1 MNNGPTLEQRQEM
14 CRRPDDVMVMHQC
27 WDRLLFLHW
36 EMEPE
41 ILAATLPK
49 GLTLD
54 THEGKAY
61 IGVVPFFMRGIR
73 PRFCPSVPGISD
85 FLEMNLRTYVHD
97 AQGRP
102 GVWFY
107 SLDANQPLA
116 VAVARALFRL
126 PYQHATMSAQIE
138 SGDWVRYKSR
148 RCWTQV
154 ETDYLYRGVGEPRA
168 GSPGTLEYFL
178 AERYLLYSGDDNG
191 LYCGRVHHT
200 PYPLMEAEVETW
212 SDRLLL
218 LNGFDSPG
226 RPPDYCHYSPG
237 VRVEVFP
244 LRPAG
249 T

>member
-1 MNNGPTLEQRQEM
+1 MKNAPTLEQRQEM

-27 WDRLLFLHW
+27 WERLLFLHW
-36 EMEPE
+36 EMEPA
-41 ILAATLPK
+41 ILASTLPK
-49 GLTLD
+49 GLSLD

-116 VAVARALFRL
+116 VMVARALFRL
-126 PYQHATMSAQIE
+126 PYQHASMSAQLE
-138 SGDWVRYKSR
+138 SGDWVRYRSR
-148 RCWTQV
+148 RSWTQV
-154 ETDYLYRGVGEPRA
+154 ETDYLYRGVGEA
-168 GSPGTLEYFL
+168 SACTPGTLEYFL

-191 LYCGRVHHT
+191 LYCGRVYHT
-200 PYPLMEAEVETW
+200 PYPLMKAEVERW

-218 LNGFDSPG
+218 LSGFDSPG
-226 RPPDYCHYSPG
+226 RPPDLRHYSPG

-244 LRPAG
+244 LRAAG
-249 T
+249 G